1 MNSFIQE
8 NNAIAQYMIKTVCA
22 AEGIQYTD
30 KFDQVIK
37 ITSQPCRFER
47 IANRKE
53 TIVLD
58 VCHNIDGFK
67 AVIE

>member
-8 NNAIAQYMIKTVCA
+8 NNAIAQYIIKTVCDV
-22 AEGIQYTD
+22 EGIPYTD
-30 KFDQVIK
+30 QLDLTIK
-37 ITSQPCRFER
+37 QTSQPCRFER
-47 IANRKE
+47 IVNRQE

-67 AVIE
+67 AVID